1 LTKTLQSDIIL
12 LSLLLFLTDMSDN
25 DSRIFKKK
33 GVRVNRFMRPTVIV
47 SLVMVAMVVLT
58 GCTSSG
64 PEALASVSPLPAPV
78 SSQKASPTPS
88 PSRDQI
94 IKQVLETYE
103 QPAEEVVFTGVTM
116 IEGGISYN
124 FQLGETAYEAYLD
137 RVGRNGGYMADS
149 YVTTFEESPW
159 LRSPQTDAM
168 PTQGMPGPVTC
179 RISALPWVPA
189 AGSHVPPVTRT

>member
-1 LTKTLQSDIIL
+1 ML
-12 LSLLLFLTDMSDN
+12 
-25 DSRIFKKK
+25 
-33 GVRVNRFMRPTVIV
+33 
-47 SLVMVAMVVLT
+47 
-58 GCTSSG
+58 
-64 PEALASVSPLPAPV
+64 EA
-78 SSQKASPTPS
+78 
-88 PSRDQI
+88 
-94 IKQVLETYE
+94 YE
-103 QPAEEVVFTGVTM
+103 QPAEEVVFTGVTV

-124 FQLGETAYEAYLD
+124 FQLGESAYEAYLD

-189 AGSHVPPVTRT
+189 AGGHVPPVTRT